1 MVGEMMQQFLD
12 NQNLAFATSEI
23 NLPVPST
30 VGEEELPH
38 VRVGDTIF
46 ALKTWLMNPYTLV
59 QTYQIRRLK
68 QFSITGSLGADA
80 LLKTTFVSMY

>member
-12 NQNLAFATSEI
+12 NLNLAFATSEI

-38 VRVGDTIF
+38 VLVGDTIF
-46 ALKTWLMNPYTLV
+46 ALKNWFMNPYTLV

-68 QFSITGSLGADA
+68 QLSIKSSLGAEA
-80 LLKTTFVSMY
+80 LLKTPFVSM

>member
-12 NQNLAFATSEI
+12 NLNLAFATSEI

-38 VRVGDTIF
+38 VLVGE
-46 ALKTWLMNPYTLV
+46 
-59 QTYQIRRLK
+59 
-68 QFSITGSLGADA
+68 
-80 LLKTTFVSMY
+80 